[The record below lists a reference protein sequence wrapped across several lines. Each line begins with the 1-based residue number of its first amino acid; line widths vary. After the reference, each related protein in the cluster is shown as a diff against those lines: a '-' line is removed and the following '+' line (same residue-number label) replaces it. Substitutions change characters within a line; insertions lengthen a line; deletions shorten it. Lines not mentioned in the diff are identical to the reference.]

1 MPMSGPEGTGKR
13 TLDVHSPIKAHARQ
27 KSKEYCRHVPFRG
40 VSAKPD
46 CIQSVFSSG
55 LSSLQ
60 VRDRFRNSPILSQKA
75 KAKLEASSLYSSSV
89 IEPGELLRRSDQ
101 AFQSKRGG

>member
-1 MPMSGPEGTGKR
+1 MPMSGPGPLGTGKR
-13 TLDVHSPIKAHARQ
+13 SLDVHSPIKAHARQ
-27 KSKEYCRHVPFRG
+27 KSKEYCRHVPIRG

-60 VRDRFRNSPILSQKA
+60 VRDRFRNSSHSVPKGKGQIGGFFGGFFFEFILC
-75 KAKLEASSLYSSSV
+75 
-89 IEPGELLRRSDQ
+89 D
-101 AFQSKRGG
+101 

>member
-1 MPMSGPEGTGKR
+1 MPMSGPGAFQNWEENPG
-13 TLDVHSPIKAHARQ
+13 
-27 KSKEYCRHVPFRG
+27 SKEYCIHVPIRG

-75 KAKLEASSLYSSSV
+75 KAKLVASLT
-89 IEPGELLRRSDQ
+89 
-101 AFQSKRGG
+101 